1 MAAMRTREQERQ
13 GVDEIHAGLLHL
25 CGGVD
30 RIKLRETMDGAPGVG
45 PKDTRVTRGSISC
58 REWEGEGTMKEV
70 NNRKMRQCNMRMIED
85 EQWKGEMFIHSSST
99 R

>member
-45 PKDTRVTRGSISC
+45 PKDTRIARGSISC
-58 REWEGEGTMKEV
+58 REWGGKETMKEV
-70 NNRKMRQCNMRMIED
+70 NNRTMRQRNMRMTED
-85 EQWKGEMFIHSSST
+85 EQRKGEMFIHSSAT